1 MHGEVGRDVFILWEA
16 QQCGRGGGG
25 RPPPGPGSLSGGG
38 RYAGEGS
45 LGECNDNSSARPRFV
60 RGNKITSQNKYYLC
74 YSLKKGK
81 LMPRHHA

>member
-1 MHGEVGRDVFILWEA
+1 MSSSSARPNSAEE
-16 QQCGRGGGG
+16 GGGG
-25 RPPPGPGSLSGGG
+25 RPLPGLGSLSEGGQ
-38 RYAGEGS
+38 YAGEGS

-60 RGNKITSQNKYYLC
+60 RGNKKITSQNKYYLC

>member
-1 MHGEVGRDVFILWEA
+1 MSSSSGRPNSAE
-16 QQCGRGGGG
+16 GGGGG
-25 RPPPGPGSLSGGG
+25 RPLPGLGSLSEGGQ
-38 RYAGEGS
+38 YAGEGS

-60 RGNKITSQNKYYLC
+60 RGNKKITSQNKYYLC